1 MSDKMCFS
9 IKNLAVNGN
18 DIMKAGVVQGP
29 EVGRILSRLLDEVI
43 EGILLN
49 EKDVLIEEI
58 KKTVK
63 N

>member
-1 MSDKMCFS
+1 
-9 IKNLAVNGN
+9 
-18 DIMKAGVVQGP
+18 MKAGVVQGP

-43 EGILLN
+43 EGTLLN